1 MKNVLKIGLI
11 GLGKMGQNHLRVLSM
26 LKSVD
31 LEFIFDL
38 DIEMMNQLSKQYDV
52 KASQTLEE
60 DLQKVDAV
68 VIVTPTFT
76 HYEYILKVSK
86 FVKNIF
92 VEKPLTDKLS
102 TTNEIVQLAQKQNL
116 NIQIGFIER
125 FNPAII
131 ELKKVLEHSVNI
143 INIDFER
150 TNKVSSRI
158 TDVDVITD
166 LMIHD
171 IDLALFLNGD
181 FENVQSYGVIE
192 NNMIAFARATI
203 KHKNG
208 VYSNIT
214 ASRITEKRIRQI
226 SATCDDM
233 YIDCNLLKKEIVV
246 SKQTVKQNY
255 ENVSLMSIEESINVQ
270 PQEALLSEHISFIKY
285 CLENNNDVPKVKD
298 AYNAMNIANIIQ
310 EQIWNNQ
317 CDLK

>member
-1 MKNVLKIGLI
+1 MKNTLKIGLI

-26 LKSVD
+26 LKAVD
-31 LEFIFDL
+31 LQFIFDF
-38 DIEMMNQLSKQYDV
+38 DIDVMNKLSKEYDV
-52 KASQTLEE
+52 KASRILED
-60 DLQKVDAV
+60 DLQNVDAV

-76 HYEYILKVSK
+76 HYEYILNVSK
-86 FVKNIF
+86 YVKNIF

-102 TTNEIVQLAQKQNL
+102 TTSEIMKLAHDQSL

-131 ELKKVLEHSVNI
+131 ELKKVLEHSNNI

-181 FENVQSYGVIE
+181 FKSVQSYGVIE

-214 ASRITEKRIRQI
+214 ASRITEKRIRQV
-226 SATCDDM
+226 SATCEDM
-233 YIDCNLLKKEIVV
+233 YVDCNLLKKEILVN
-246 SKQTVKQNY
+246 KQTVKQNY
-255 ENVSLMSIEESINVQ
+255 ENISLMSIEESINVS
-270 PQEALLSEHISFIKY
+270 PQEALLNEHIGFLKF
-285 CLENNNDVPKVKD
+285 CLENNQNVPKVQD
-298 AYNAMNIANIIQ
+298 AYAAMKIASIIQ
-310 EQIWNNQ
+310 DQIWSTQ
-317 CDLK
+317 